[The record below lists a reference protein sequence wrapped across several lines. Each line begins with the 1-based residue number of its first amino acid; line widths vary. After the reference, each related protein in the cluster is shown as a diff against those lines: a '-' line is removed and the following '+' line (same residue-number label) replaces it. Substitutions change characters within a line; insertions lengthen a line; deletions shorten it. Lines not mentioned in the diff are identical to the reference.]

1 MESWVDRLIEE
12 YSEGKRQ
19 LHKLRESFDETDPLH
34 QTDRKTINSMIG
46 DMDFVIE
53 WLETGRQPGVM
64 RGIDVKHVYQKRSLE
79 SMEFIPDIT
88 EQLETNDKPLSLNEK
103 EKKILLDIFSSFSF
117 RERQCY
123 ILHVAQGMSMSQIAE
138 MLSIQKRTVQQYI
151 ERARMKVEQ
160 IVS

>member
-34 QTDRKTINSMIG
+34 QADRKTINSMIG

-88 EQLETNDKPLSLNEK
+88 EQLETNDKPLSLNEE
-103 EKKILLDIFSSFSF
+103 EKRILLDIFSSFSF

-151 ERARMKVEQ
+151 ERARVKVEQ

>member
-88 EQLETNDKPLSLNEK
+88 EQLETNDKPLSLNEE
-103 EKKILLDIFSSFSF
+103 EKRILLDIFSSFSF

-151 ERARMKVEQ
+151 ERARVKVEQ